1 MFLVSDTV
9 KSFALLG
16 MLSLITTCTGG
27 PVNDKV
33 DLTRSNQLT
42 CQSVSQLFK
51 TKERV
56 VNKLTHLLVANSKKK
71 PQELSMDQVKTI
83 TIFRNELNVTEQAV
97 FDSLNGLRKLLKED
111 YKSVVHMKEAI
122 KQRLEALKL
131 LTLQQEDQFNAI
143 SEAEKAFLAASK
155 HAGIQ
160 SNGTRIEK
168 VIGSILDDISFA
180 ADKLEDELDEKTFE
194 KNRNA
199 KGASIEAVVR
209 LTADEETNDDDDN
222 DNKTSQAEPGEENDM
237 SILVDSQNNQ
247 FVLSKAKDA
256 TVPHEDVHFIKD
268 IIFILLLSFVGS
280 CLCSLI
286 HLPTMFA
293 FVISGM
299 LLGPSGL
306 NMIKTVVQVETL
318 GEFGVFF
325 ILFAVGL
332 EFSPDRIKR
341 VWKVAVGGSSLIMV
355 LMIVFGIFWGLCFG
369 ILPRQSA
376 FVAACLSLSST
387 PLVAK
392 FVESKDGDHYTKE
405 HANGDGDYTSSLLG
419 ILVMQDVHLGLLVA
433 LLPALAGH
441 RGGAPAK
448 SNNGVVHGILNGLD
462 NGSGSDEFTSTLW
475 MLFEVA
481 LSFVG
486 LLVVCFLVSR
496 IIGPLFR
503 LLQDTGSKELL
514 TLATVSNAF
523 SLLMLSEH
531 LGISMELGC
540 FMAGVVLSSNGEHL
554 VHKVNELVEPLRD
567 FFSCLFFASIGLHV
581 FPTFVLNEFPLVL
594 TLTMGVV
601 SVKFVVSVLVLRLF
615 LCETRNTKYIVA
627 AGLAQVSEFSFVLGS
642 RARRFHL
649 ISREVYLIILSVT
662 TISLLLAPLL
672 WRISLWRFGSRKMWR
687 STNTERTI
695 KRTTRTV

>member
-1 MFLVSDTV
+1 MQLNLIELLALCFGIVLLLLCEVDAA
-9 KSFALLG
+9 KNNFAAVTKG
-16 MLSLITTCTGG
+16 
-27 PVNDKV
+27 
-33 DLTRSNQLT
+33 DLDSWMPST
-42 CQSVSQLFK
+42 CQSVSHLFK
-51 TKERV
+51 VKRNV
-56 VNKLTHLLVANSKKK
+56 VNKLVNLLKTPKERQKLTNL
-71 PQELSMDQVKTI
+71 QEKTI
-83 TIFRNELNVTEQAV
+83 IIFQNELNVTERAV
-97 FDSLNGLRKLLKED
+97 FDSLNGLRKLLQED

-143 SEAEKAFLAASK
+143 SEVEKELLSANK
-155 HAGIQ
+155 HADILN
-160 SNGTRIEK
+160 NGTRIEK
-168 VIGSILDDISFA
+168 VIGGILDDISFA

-194 KNRNA
+194 KTRNA

-209 LTADEETNDDDDN
+209 ITGDEENKESDTDN
-222 DNKTSQAEPGEENDM
+222 TTLDKPAEENDM
-237 SILVDSQNNQ
+237 SILVDSQSNQ
-247 FVLSKAKDA
+247 FVLAKAKDA
-256 TVPHEDVHFIKD
+256 TVPHEDVHFIMD
-268 IIFILLLSFVGS
+268 IIFILVLSFLGS
-280 CLCSLI
+280 CICTLV

-355 LMIVFGIFWGLCFG
+355 LMIVFGIFWGYCFG

-392 FVESKDGDHYTKE
+392 FVESKGGDSSAKE
-405 HANGDGDYTSSLLG
+405 HTNGDGDYTSSLLG

-433 LLPALAGH
+433 LLPALAGQKNVALAKKNS
-441 RGGAPAK
+441 GA
-448 SNNGVVHGILNGLD
+448 VHVILSGHD
-462 NGSGSDEFTSTLW
+462 NANDSDEFVNTLW
-475 MLFEVA
+475 MLLEVI
-481 LSFVG
+481 LSFIG
-486 LLVVCFLVSR
+486 LMLVCFVVSKV
-496 IIGPLFR
+496 IGPMFR
-503 LLQDTGSKELL
+503 ILQDTSSKELL
-514 TLATVSNAF
+514 ILATVSTAF
-523 SLLMLSEH
+523 CLLMLSEH

-594 TLTMGVV
+594 TLTLGVV
-601 SVKFVVSVLVLRLF
+601 SVKFVVSVFVLRMF
-615 LCETRNTKYIVA
+615 LCETRSTKFIVA

-672 WRISLWRFGSRKMWR
+672 WRISLWRFGSRKLWR
-687 STNTERTI
+687 TAASERKTA
-695 KRTTRTV
+695 RTV

>member
-433 LLPALAGH
+433 LLPALSGH

-695 KRTTRTV
+695 KRTARTV

>member
-33 DLTRSNQLT
+33 DQTRSNQLT

-143 SEAEKAFLAASK
+143 SEAEKAFLAANK

-306 NMIKTVVQVETL
+306 NMIKV
-318 GEFGVFF
+318 
-325 ILFAVGL
+325 
-332 EFSPDRIKR
+332 
-341 VWKVAVGGSSLIMV
+341 
-355 LMIVFGIFWGLCFG
+355 
-369 ILPRQSA
+369 
-376 FVAACLSLSST
+376 
-387 PLVAK
+387 
-392 FVESKDGDHYTKE
+392 
-405 HANGDGDYTSSLLG
+405 
-419 ILVMQDVHLGLLVA
+419 
-433 LLPALAGH
+433 
-441 RGGAPAK
+441 
-448 SNNGVVHGILNGLD
+448 
-462 NGSGSDEFTSTLW
+462 
-475 MLFEVA
+475 
-481 LSFVG
+481 
-486 LLVVCFLVSR
+486 
-496 IIGPLFR
+496 
-503 LLQDTGSKELL
+503 
-514 TLATVSNAF
+514 
-523 SLLMLSEH
+523 
-531 LGISMELGC
+531 
-540 FMAGVVLSSNGEHL
+540 
-554 VHKVNELVEPLRD
+554 
-567 FFSCLFFASIGLHV
+567 
-581 FPTFVLNEFPLVL
+581 
-594 TLTMGVV
+594 
-601 SVKFVVSVLVLRLF
+601 
-615 LCETRNTKYIVA
+615 
-627 AGLAQVSEFSFVLGS
+627 
-642 RARRFHL
+642 
-649 ISREVYLIILSVT
+649 
-662 TISLLLAPLL
+662 
-672 WRISLWRFGSRKMWR
+672 
-687 STNTERTI
+687 
-695 KRTTRTV
+695 